1 MSILVT
7 GSLAL
12 DHIMVFPDRFR
23 NHILPDK
30 IHILNVS
37 FNVPSLQTNFG
48 GTAGNIAY
56 HLRLLGEEPIVLGAV
71 GPDFGAYF
79 EWLERNGIRSD
90 AIRVLDDAR
99 TAQAFI
105 TTDLDDNQ
113 ITAFHAGA
121 MNRAHEAGLDEVGD
135 SLEVAIVAANGKR
148 AMQEH
153 ARGLKARGVP
163 TLIDPGQGL
172 PLFERDEL
180 VELLDG
186 AAVYVVNDY
195 EWSLTLERTG
205 LGEDEVTKRVDA
217 VVVTRGE
224 QGSTLRQAGQRTD
237 VPAVP
242 ARKLVD
248 PTGCGDAYRAGLLY
262 AVRRGLPL
270 ESGAR
275 LGSLLGS
282 LAVEEQGTQSL
293 VTDLPALRTRY
304 EAAFGESF

>member
-121 MNRAHEAGLDEVGD
+121 MNRAHEAGLDEVDD